1 MKKTNKEI
9 IISNTILGKDSEFE
23 GNLKFIGAITIEGS
37 FKGSVS
43 GDGTIII
50 GLGADIKADIQ
61 ALDVNI
67 YGKIYGQVSA
77 ANKVCIYSSGEIW
90 GDINAPKIQIEK
102 GAIIR
107 GKCVTHKIDQA
118 DKKELAVINI
128 LK

>member
-9 IISNTILGKDSEFE
+9 IISDTILGKDSEFE
-23 GNLKFIGAITIEGS
+23 GDLKFIGTITIEGS

-50 GLGADIKADIQ
+50 GLGALIMADIQ

-67 YGKIYGQVSA
+67 FGKIYGQISA
-77 ANKVCIYSSGEIW
+77 VNKVCIYSSGEIF

-102 GAIIR
+102 GAIIK
-107 GKCVTHKIDQA
+107 GKCVTHKIDQTHQE
-118 DKKELAVINI
+118 ELADINI
-128 LK
+128 L